1 MSVLFLP
8 LLLLAAP
15 ANTAPSS
22 VAITSELVCEVQHAI
37 RYRQAPWAPWECLR
51 IADAVNAA
59 ARATKQRAD
68 TLLAIAINESDLR
81 PGAQH
86 WTDTRWRFLPG
97 GKYVYEGIGPGSIG
111 DLGLMGTRCKLGPDM
126 HCSNGKL
133 RGMKYPQAMV
143 IETNIMLGAR
153 ILAAKPTLHDY
164 NGSEEYAPRI
174 RAIRSALAG
183 IEVDSPSPRVRKL
196 ISQIVSAVRRL
207 QNRS

>member
-1 MSVLFLP
+1 MISACVLLS
-8 LLLLAAP
+8 LLAVP

-37 RYRQAPWAPWECLR
+37 RYRQVPWAPWECLR
-51 IADAVNAA
+51 VADAVNAA
-59 ARATKQRAD
+59 AKVTGQRTD

-81 PGAQH
+81 PHVAVWHDLRGGHRAEPGA
-86 WTDTRWRFLPG
+86 
-97 GKYVYEGIGPGSIG
+97 SG

-183 IEVDSPSPRVRKL
+183 IEVDSPSRRVRKL
-196 ISQIVSAVRRL
+196 ISQITSAVRRL